1 MEDKLKGYLAEVRS
15 HMDKSITH
23 LEDELSRVRAGKI
36 VPAMLDGITVDYYGT
51 QSPIT
56 QVANVNT
63 QDVRTMVIQPW
74 EKGMLQPIEK
84 AILAA
89 NIGMTPQNDGTIIR
103 LVMPPLTEER
113 RAALVKTVKG
123 LGEQA
128 KVGLRNIRRDAIEHI
143 KKMQKDGLSEDSA
156 KDAEHEVQTITDNH
170 TKTVDK
176 HLEAKE
182 HDIMTV

>member
-1 MEDKLKGYLAEVRS
+1 MEDKLKRYLDEVKG
-15 HMDKSITH
+15 HMDKSILH
-23 LEDELSRVRAGKI
+23 LEEELVKVRAGKAT
-36 VPAMLDGITVDYYGT
+36 PAMLHGITVDYYGT
-51 QSPIT
+51 QSPIN

-63 QDVRTMVIQPW
+63 QDARTMVIQPW
-74 EKGMLQPIEK
+74 EKSMLHVIEK

-89 NIGMTPQNDGTIIR
+89 NIGVTPQNDGELIR
-103 LVMPPLTEER
+103 LVIPPLTEER
-113 RAALVKTVKG
+113 RASLVKGVKS

-128 KVGLRNIRRDAIEHI
+128 KVSLRNIRRDAIEHI

-156 KDAEHEVQTITDNH
+156 KDAEHEVQTITDTY

-182 HDIMTV
+182 KDIMTV